1 MRTGA
6 LNQQAVALIVLLAA
20 TTAACGGGGARHG
33 IGGGRGGSGGA
44 AASGGGAAA
53 AGPAQAASP
62 AQAAAGPAQAASPAR
77 APSSAQAERVPSGE
91 QGSGGAGGSGGAA
104 VDAGP
109 DSSISTGGS
118 RADAAGD
125 TATPQEWTRQFGTV
139 VNDEARAVTVDG
151 SGNVYVAGQTRG
163 MFDGLSAGAGD
174 AFLRKYDGGG
184 TELWTRQFG
193 STGNDYVF
201 SVSVGGDGNVYV
213 AGWTDGAL
221 PGQTQ
226 AGVRDAHV
234 RKYDGNG
241 NNLWARQFGT
251 AADDFGQSVA
261 VDGSGDVYVAGYTSG
276 ILPGQSSAAGVDTFL
291 RKYDGSGTELWTR
304 QFGSAQD
311 DYGQSV
317 CVDSSGNVYLAGYTS
332 GALPGRTSAGAQDA
346 FLRKYD
352 SGGAELWTRQFGIG
366 RPGHRTVG
374 GRGR

>member
-1 MRTGA
+1 M
-6 LNQQAVALIVLLAA
+6 
-20 TTAACGGGGARHG
+20 TAAAPSC
-33 IGGGRGGSGGA
+33 
-44 AASGGGAAA
+44 
-53 AGPAQAASP
+53 GPA
-62 AQAAAGPAQAASPAR
+62 
-77 APSSAQAERVPSGE
+77 SSGRP
-91 QGSGGAGGSGGAA
+91 
-104 VDAGP
+104 
-109 DSSISTGGS
+109 
-118 RADAAGD
+118 
-125 TATPQEWTRQFGTV
+125 
-139 VNDEARAVTVDG
+139 
-151 SGNVYVAGQTRG
+151 
-163 MFDGLSAGAGD
+163 
-174 AFLRKYDGGG
+174 
-184 TELWTRQFG
+184 
-193 STGNDYVF
+193 GNDYVL

-226 AGVRDAHV
+226 AGVRDALV

-241 NNLWARQFGT
+241 NDLWARQFGT

-317 CVDSSGNVYLAGYTS
+317 CVDSSGNVYLAGYTN

-352 SGGAELWTRQFGIG
+352 SGGAELWTRQFGSGARDIG
-366 RPGHRTVG
+366 HVG